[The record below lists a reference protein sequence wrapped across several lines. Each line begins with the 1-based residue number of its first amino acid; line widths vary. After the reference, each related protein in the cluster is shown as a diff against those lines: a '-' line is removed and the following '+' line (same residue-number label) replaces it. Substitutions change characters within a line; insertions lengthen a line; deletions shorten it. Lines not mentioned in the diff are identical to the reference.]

1 MMFWTSLFLV
11 FLFGALVGS
20 FLNVVIYRIPRGE
33 SVVFPASHC
42 PHCGT
47 NLKPWHNVPLFSWL
61 FLRGRCAF
69 CKAPISAQY
78 PIIELLSAAMA
89 AALYLKLGLSAAMV
103 GITGVFLTL
112 LALSVIDF
120 YYKMVPDSLNLF
132 ALTLAVVS
140 AWSPQM
146 LVENLKNAL
155 LFAGGFALLR
165 FYVSYYLYVK
175 LKRMSPNLKQASWVK
190 NYNTLPAVIEAM
202 GEGDIMIGAT
212 MGALLGIELG
222 LAAVFLSALL
232 ALPAMLLM
240 RNETDASKQVPFIP
254 FLAMATWIVYLFDTP
269 IARFVDALYA

>member
-1 MMFWTSLFLV
+1 MFWLTLFFV
-11 FLFGALVGS
+11 FLFGALFGS

-33 SVVFPASHC
+33 NVAYPASHC
-42 PHCGT
+42 PHCNT
-47 NLKPWHNVPLFSWL
+47 ALKPWHNVPVFSWL

-69 CKAPISAQY
+69 CGVPISAQY
-78 PIIELLSAAMA
+78 PLIELLSASIA
-89 AALYLKLGLSAAMV
+89 AALYLKLGLSYAMI

-120 YYKMVPDSLNLF
+120 YYKMVPDSLNLL
-132 ALTLAVVS
+132 ALSLAVVS
-140 AWSPQM
+140 VWSPPM
-146 LVENLKNAL
+146 LAENLKNAL

-175 LKRMSPNLKQASWVK
+175 IRRMSPNLKQASWVK
-190 NYNTLPAVIEAM
+190 NYNTIPAVVEAM

-212 MGALLGIELG
+212 MGALLGIQLG
-222 LAAVFLSALL
+222 LAAVFLSAVL

-269 IARFVDALYA
+269 IHQWLGALYA